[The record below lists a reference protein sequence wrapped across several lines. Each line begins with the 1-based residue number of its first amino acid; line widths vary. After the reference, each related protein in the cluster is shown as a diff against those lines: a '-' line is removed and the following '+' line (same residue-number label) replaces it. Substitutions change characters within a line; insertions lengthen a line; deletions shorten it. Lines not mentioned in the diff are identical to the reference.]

1 MVGSYHVTINPFIFF
16 WDVQKLQKIRT
27 YLTANTLLSLLF
39 SLGPAEAKT
48 EDLISSST
56 KFVENGSSTS
66 FDTSKSSI
74 SNLLS
79 FASLIASIDSLIVL
93 AFECCKQALRVM
105 FKCRHC
111 ERSLTKFGQ
120 RTGSNME
127 TFGKSF
133 GNSKWFPI
141 SARTIDYNKLLWIR
155 VVSFLSK
162 IQYHTIDYHGHD

>member
-16 WDVQKLQKIRT
+16 WDVQKLQKNSHIPHCKYSFVTVVLIRPRRSKN
-27 YLTANTLLSLLF
+27 LRLDLF
-39 SLGPAEAKT
+39 INKVCWKWILHQLWYIKVF
-48 EDLISSST
+48 DL
-56 KFVENGSSTS
+56 
-66 FDTSKSSI
+66 KSSFVCLF
-74 SNLLS
+74 NC
-79 FASLIASIDSLIVL
+79 IDSLIVL

-120 RTGSNME
+120 RTRSNME

-162 IQYHTIDYHGHD
+162 IQYYTIDYHGHD